1 MVYMKD
7 PIWYAPLNVI
17 FHFKKHE
24 NSASFKNHKHFKKA
38 EEAFFVAT
46 MLVGIMA
53 IQERNYWMQIVGDD
67 EGSPDIRT
75 GNYKNP
81 RGTRNNPWTTQ
92 EVEVVTFEDHSNE
105 SLLEFLKRTKLSQKK
120 AYDPFT
126 TILCRIK
133 KDVHIPPLKTLV
145 AELMKENYQSP
156 IIILGKTSRDQE
168 TYKIAPINPQ
178 LDLVMEFDLAKELEA
193 KKHTGVL
200 NLKRG
205 SDPIFDSHPQDK
217 HYPFE
222 KIGITP

>member
-1 MVYMKD
+1 MKD

-17 FHFKKHE
+17 LHFKKNE
-24 NSASFKNHKHFKKA
+24 SSASFKNHRHFKKA

-53 IQERNYWMQIVGDD
+53 IQRKKYWVQIVDDD
-67 EGSPDIRT
+67 ERSPDIRT

-81 RGTRNNPWTTQ
+81 RGTRCNSWTTQ

-126 TILCRIK
+126 TILCRIN
-133 KDVHIPPLKTLV
+133 KDVRIPPLETLV
-145 AELMKENYQSP
+145 SELRKENCQSP
-156 IIILGKTSRDQE
+156 IIILGKTSTDQE
-168 TYKIAPINPQ
+168 MYKIAQIYPQ
-178 LDLVMEFDLAKELEA
+178 LDLVIEFDLAKELEA
-193 KKHTGVL
+193 NKHTGVL

-205 SDPIFDSHPQDK
+205 LDPIFDSHPEDK

-222 KIGITP
+222 KIGIIP